1 MPLDYCI
8 REGDKIIHSTVR
20 EETPVFAQV
29 PKKLYESDTLIA
41 FDKPSSMPVHA
52 CGNFHHNTLQ
62 EICQTE
68 YGYGKL
74 MTVHRLDRQTSGIVF
89 FAKTD
94 KDANMFR
101 EAMVANQVAK
111 VYLARVLGDFR
122 KVCTLKE
129 QDGDKGK
136 ALYETTCN

>member
-1 MPLDYCI
+1 
-8 REGDKIIHSTVR
+8 
-20 EETPVFAQV
+20 
-29 PKKLYESDTLIA
+29 
-41 FDKPSSMPVHA
+41 
-52 CGNFHHNTLQ
+52 
-62 EICQTE
+62 
-68 YGYGKL
+68 

-122 KVCTLKE
+122 KICSLKE
-129 QDGDKGK
+129 PNDDKQAK
-136 ALYETTCN
+136 VYETSCN